1 MFFVGFIR
9 GGDQPP
15 FFLPIFTA
23 AGTKNRAPERPGGTS
38 YNQEN
43 Q

>member
-15 FFLPIFTA
+15 FFFPQKKPGRLSAREGHHT
-23 AGTKNRAPERPGGTS
+23 TKED
-38 YNQEN
+38 Q
-43 Q
+43 